1 MIVTRVYVGNKEG
14 LSQFDMKYS
23 SSSVYFFRYLHLFSI
38 ATQCFIE
45 RIGRL
50 SFSGLSFKYQ

>member
-23 SSSVYFFRYLHLFSI
+23 SCSVYFIHYLHLFSI
-38 ATQCFIE
+38 T
-45 RIGRL
+45 
-50 SFSGLSFKYQ
+50 S